1 LSVGDEQHFGRA
13 ATRLALSQPSLSVQI
28 KQLEAHIGARIFDRH
43 SRRVRFTDAGR
54 VMGVSYQ
61 SRQQYVLELSSTGR

>member
-1 LSVGDEQHFGRA
+1 
-13 ATRLALSQPSLSVQI
+13 VQI

-61 SRQQYVLELSSTGR
+61 SRQEYVLELSSTGR

>member
-1 LSVGDEQHFGRA
+1 MTPAVLVELRHARYFCAVADETALRA
-13 ATRLALSQPSLSVQI
+13 R
-28 KQLEAHIGARIFDRH
+28 RH
-43 SRRVRFTDAGR
+43 AAVRCRVRFTDAGR